1 MEAHI
6 HHQTR
11 EKKTQKTNKYKYMN
25 ARALP
30 TRSASHAVTLNY
42 GRPRGIRRFFFFSW
56 WWPRESFSRDHRG
69 TPPPPPLP
77 PIIER
82 KSEQKMFS
90 IFFLFFNGLLLFP
103 DIIYLFI

>member
-1 MEAHI
+1 MMEAHI

-42 GRPRGIRRFFFFSW
+42 GGPAGLEDFFFPW

-69 TPPPPPLP
+69 TPPPPLP

-82 KSEQKMFS
+82 KSEQKISS
-90 IFFLFFNGLLLFP
+90 IFFCFVFNGLLLFP